1 MFTLWSFAKNVCQS
15 PTRLQLVVHL
25 TNPQT
30 TVEELSNDISSSPNP
45 GLVIQKEISD
55 CLLGFGHSGAVPGR
69 CPGSLCGT
77 VGAFIPGVWRAFLS
91 APLSLWRGM
100 CKASAIRSS
109 ASSMTGRAM
118 PVRDFS
124 GIASQMVSFALVSA
138 GLVLR

>member
-55 CLLGFGHSGAVPGR
+55 FLLGFGHSGAVPGR
-69 CPGSLCGT
+69 CPWQPVWNSWRVHPWGVEGISECSPVT
-77 VGAFIPGVWRAFLS
+77 VE
-91 APLSLWRGM
+91 
-100 CKASAIRSS
+100 RS
-109 ASSMTGRAM
+109 
-118 PVRDFS
+118 V
-124 GIASQMVSFALVSA
+124 
-138 GLVLR
+138 